1 MKITVE
7 PFQQAERRLTRTAT
21 KASGR
26 HQYYKLD
33 PNSGPKPFFP
43 PTILRGKIKISFFNQ
58 GVASLLQKI
67 KNKQTG
73 RVEKLKLNKIP
84 FFKK

>member
-7 PFQQAERRLTRTAT
+7 PFQQAKRRLTRTAT

-58 GVASLLQKI
+58 GLLQKI